1 MNNLLF
7 SNIGRFLG
15 LVLVQV
21 LICNQM
27 DFLGH
32 LNPFIYVLF
41 ILIYPV
47 GTNRL
52 QFLFWCFIIGIII
65 DHFLD
70 TGGAHAAASVTMAY
84 IRPFFLKFAFGAA
97 YEYQAIK
104 FGQAEFFPRLTYFG
118 FLIVIHHLLLFSLLF
133 FDIDKLDLIISN
145 ALSSSAFTL
154 FLALLLSGL
163 FSTKES

>member
-7 SNIGRFLG
+7 SNIGRFFG

-27 DFLGH
+27 NFLGH

-41 ILIYPV
+41 VLLYPV
-47 GTNRL
+47 GSNRL
-52 QFLFWCFIIGIII
+52 QFLFWSFTLGIII
-65 DHFLD
+65 DYFLD
-70 TGGAHAAASVTMAY
+70 TGGAHAAACVTIAY

-104 FGQAEFFPRLTYFG
+104 FGQTEFFPRLTYFG
-118 FLIVIHHLLLFSLLF
+118 FLIVIHQILLFSLLF
-133 FDIDKLDLIISN
+133 FDRYKIDLIMSN
-145 ALSSSAFTL
+145 ALSSSLFTL
-154 FLALLLSGL
+154 FLTLVLSAL
-163 FSTKES
+163 FSPKKS